1 MNKVPGVDI
10 SSGSLGQ
17 GLSCANGMAIAG
29 RQEPVLQ
36 GRPES
41 PNGRA
46 ASRDAARRA
55 DRRRPFDRGL

>member
-29 RQEPVLQ
+29 KMDNKIIEYIV
-36 GRPES
+36 
-41 PNGRA
+41 
-46 ASRDAARRA
+46 
-55 DRRRPFDRGL
+55 F